1 MYLVSACLAGVNC
14 KYDEGNNEKEEI
26 KKLVEEGKAILVCPE
41 QLGGLPTPRLPSE
54 IKGDKVF

>member
-14 KYDEGNNEKEEI
+14 KYDGGNNENKEI

-41 QLGGLPTPRLPSE
+41 QLGGASNSSTAL
-54 IKGDKVF
+54 